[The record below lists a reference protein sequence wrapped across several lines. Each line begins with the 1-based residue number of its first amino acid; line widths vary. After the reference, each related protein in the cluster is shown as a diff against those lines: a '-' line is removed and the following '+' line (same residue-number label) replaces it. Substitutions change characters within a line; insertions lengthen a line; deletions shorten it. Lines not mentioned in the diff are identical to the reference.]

1 MKSLFKRVLASAT
14 GSVMLLSQMAATAVN
29 TTAADAT
36 VLDKAWLTEV
46 PTDGEVP
53 ALDDLA
59 IFVDGEAFNDMAKL
73 YVEQE
78 AEEDESEL
86 TIGDVEDFTETTE
99 GEEEEDKPSYAPAVF
114 GESNWNDKF
123 ETAIKAAVGDGD
135 KTVTIDDAAY
145 REKLANALKN
155 NKTVTN
161 NISEAS
167 VDAIIAAIGA
177 GTVTVEDGYATAKY
191 TLSDAMGKAFG
202 DAFVE
207 YLINQGGNFTRPDG
221 VDVTIDWSG
230 YDLSGELTVDI
241 DFSKYDKTASYEIS
255 FTDGKGKKYST
266 LDELEGFAAVK
277 FLEAMNVI
285 VTEGAKQGV
294 DLSGDM
300 AKFASK
306 GANGLNAIKEVYK
319 AIGNAFTI
327 QASAPETYTAYL
339 EAVKDSIKEG
349 VSSAR
354 FAGKI
359 LNVLSK
365 APATLSAALT
375 SEKVGQA
382 FDVAIDALKS
392 IAGENVKVDLS
403 PATIQELIDETEG
416 GLFLVGGYTAAGM
429 FMMADDQNED
439 VAEALKAAYA
449 DTWAEEGYE
458 FVSVESSKVGAF
470 QVGPTS
476 SEDEDAESE
485 ITKGDA
491 SYDMARYITRVDLKK
506 IQETTTTTTTTT
518 EETTTTTTTEGTGN
532 DSTTTTTT
540 TEGTGNDST
549 TTTTT
554 TEGSGN
560 DSTTTT
566 TTTEGSGDDSTTTT
580 TTTTQVSLEFVAEGI
595 ESNVVY
601 WSEEDTTFDVA
612 SLIIGMNV
620 YEDGKFIRTV
630 EVTNCFTTVQKDA
643 TDFDF
648 EGFGLY
654 GIQTILLDE
663 TGIASALTE
672 LGYDAAA
679 VLAQEKATGSLKN
692 KDTTGKYYLGT
703 QTPIYLV
710 LRGDMDLNNSVDM
723 KDVVLIQKWFNFI
736 VQNEETMDAVMA
748 DNAFKNNYSTE
759 QYIRFGHYAAD
770 VHTGNGLVDAKD
782 ATCIQKWYNWN
793 VLNEEETPWDDAN
806 VVGAKVTPLSAL
818 HGAPLEYET
827 IATE

>member
-14 GSVMLLSQMAATAVN
+14 GSVMLLTQMAATAVN

-36 VLDKAWLTEV
+36 VLDKTWLTDV

-53 ALDDLA
+53 SLDELA

-73 YVEQE
+73 LVAAE

-99 GEEEEDKPSYAPAVF
+99 GEEEEDKPSYSPAIF

-123 ETAIKAAVGDGD
+123 ETAIKAAVGDGET
-135 KTVTIDDAAY
+135 TVDVDDAAF
-145 REKLANALKN
+145 RTRLADTLKK
-155 NKTVTN
+155 NKFVSK

-167 VDAIIAAIGA
+167 VDAIVAAIGA

-191 TLSDAMGKAFG
+191 TLTDAMGKAFG

-221 VDVTIDWSG
+221 VDVAIDWSG

-241 DFSKYDKTASYEIS
+241 DFSKYDKSANYEIS

-266 LDELEGFAAVK
+266 LDEIEGFVTAK
-277 FLEAMNVI
+277 FLEAISVI
-285 VTEGAKQGV
+285 VTEGEKQGV
-294 DLSGDM
+294 DLSADLV
-300 AKFASK
+300 KFATK
-306 GANGLNAIKEVYK
+306 GSNAMTAIKEIYH
-319 AIGNAFTI
+319 AMSNAFTI
-327 QASAPETYTAYL
+327 QLTAPEAYTAYI
-339 EAVKDSIKEG
+339 EALKESVQEG

-354 FAGKI
+354 FAGKV
-359 LNVLSK
+359 LNALSK
-365 APATLSAALT
+365 APATLDAAL
-375 SEKVGQA
+375 SSKAAGKV
-382 FDVAIDALKS
+382 FDVAIGALKS
-392 IAGENVKVDLS
+392 IAGEDVKVDLS
-403 PATIQELIDETEG
+403 PATIQELIDETED
-416 GLFLVGGYTAAGM
+416 GLFLVGGFMAAGM
-429 FMMADDQNED
+429 FSMADDQNDD
-439 VAEALKAAYA
+439 VADALKAAYA

-458 FVSVESSKVGAF
+458 FVSVESSKIGVF

-476 SEDEDAESE
+476 SEDDDAESE

-491 SYDMARYITRVDLKK
+491 SYDMARYIKRVDLKK
-506 IQETTTTTTTTT
+506 IQETTTTTT

-549 TTTTT
+549 
-554 TEGSGN
+554 
-560 DSTTTT
+560 TTTT

-663 TGIASALTE
+663 TGIATALTE

-710 LRGDMDLNNSVDM
+710 LRGDMDLNGSVDM
-723 KDVVLIQKWFNFI
+723 KDKTLIQKWFNFI

-748 DNAFKNNYSTE
+748 DNAFKNNFSTE
-759 QYIRFGHYAAD
+759 QLIRFGHYAAD
-770 VHTGNGLVDAKD
+770 VHTGNGLVDLKD
-782 ATCIQKWYNWN
+782 ATCIAKWYNWN
-793 VLNEEETPWDDAN
+793 VLNEEETSWDDEK
-806 VVGAKVTPLSAL
+806 VVGSKVTPLSAL

>member
-14 GSVMLLSQMAATAVN
+14 GSVMLLTQMAATAVN

-36 VLDKAWLTEV
+36 VLDKAWLTDV

-53 ALDDLA
+53 SLDDLA

-73 YVEQE
+73 LVAAE

-86 TIGDVEDFTETTE
+86 VNYDVEDLVETTE
-99 GEEEEDKPSYAPAVF
+99 GEEEEEEYAPAVF

-123 ETAIKAAVGDGD
+123 ETAIKAAVGDGE
-135 KTVTIDDAAY
+135 KTVTVDDAAF
-145 REKLANALKN
+145 RTTLAKRLKS
-155 NKTVTN
+155 NKFVSK

-167 VDAIIAAIGA
+167 VDALIAALGA
-177 GTVTVEDGYATAKY
+177 GTLTVEDGYATAKY
-191 TLSDAMGKAFG
+191 TLTDAMGKAFG
-202 DAFVE
+202 NAFVE

-221 VDVTIDWSG
+221 VDVDIDWSG
-230 YDLSGELTVDI
+230 YDLSGELTIDI
-241 DFSKYDKTASYEIS
+241 DFSKYDKTAAYEIS
-255 FTDGKGKKYST
+255 FTDGNGKKYGT
-266 LDELEGFAAVK
+266 LDEFENFAAMK

-285 VTEGAKQGV
+285 VTEGEKQGV

-300 AKFASK
+300 AKYAAQ
-306 GANGLNAIKEVYK
+306 GANAMNAIKELYH
-319 AIGNAFTI
+319 AIGSTFVMQLNAPDTYTTYI
-327 QASAPETYTAYL
+327 QALKE
-339 EAVKDSIKEG
+339 SIKEG
-349 VSSAR
+349 VSSPR
-354 FAGKI
+354 FVRKA
-359 LNVLSK
+359 LNALAK
-365 APATLSAALT
+365 APATLDAALA
-375 SEKVGQA
+375 SNSFNKA
-382 FDVAIDALKS
+382 FDIAIGALKG

-403 PATIQELIDETEG
+403 PATIQELIDETEQSV
-416 GLFLVGGYTAAGM
+416 FIIGGYVAAGM
-429 FMMADDQNED
+429 FVLPDDQSED
-439 VAEALKAAYA
+439 VEAAIKAAYA
-449 DTWAEEGYE
+449 DKWAEEGYE
-458 FVSVESSKVGAF
+458 FVSLESSKIGMVQA
-470 QVGPTS
+470 GPKG
-476 SEDEDAESE
+476 SEDEDAASE
-485 ITKGDA
+485 ITKGEG
-491 SYDMARYITRVDLKK
+491 SFDMARYIKRVDLKTIEK
-506 IQETTTTTTTTT
+506 TTTTT
-518 EETTTTTTTEGTGN
+518 EDSTTTTTTTEGEGESSTTTTTTEGEGG
-532 DSTTTTTT
+532 STTTTTT
-540 TEGTGNDST
+540 TEGTGESS

-554 TEGSGN
+554 TEG
-560 DSTTTT
+560 
-566 TTTEGSGDDSTTTT
+566 EGGSSTTT

-663 TGIASALTE
+663 TGIASALTD

-692 KDTTGKYYLGT
+692 TDTTGKYYLGT

-723 KDVVLIQKWFNFI
+723 KDVTLIQKWFNFI

-748 DNAFKNNYSTE
+748 DNAFKNNFSTE
-759 QYIRFGHYAAD
+759 QLVRFGHYAAD

-793 VLNEEETPWDDAN
+793 VLNEEETPWDDAK
-806 VVGAKVTPLSAL
+806 VVGSKVTPLSAL

-827 IATE
+827 IATV